1 MTNTVESVKQII
13 REAVEKATGW
23 PTIFGPTDGPQ
34 PANQYCLLTLRGIET
49 KQHDVI
55 LYDESEEEFVTE
67 HQRQE
72 STINFE
78 VQARGKGAMEK
89 GHDIVAYLDSSV
101 RDIDLWGLVGSGG
114 HDDIQN
120 ISTYQNGKILPV
132 ALLNIYIHTTLSKEN
147 VIEFMKY
154 LDITTKI
161 SDNIS
166 ITETVPNEEES

>member
-1 MTNTVESVKQII
+1 MTNTVDSVKQLV
-13 REAVEKATGW
+13 RDAVEKATGW

-49 KQHDVI
+49 KQRDVHK
-55 LYDESEEEFVTE
+55 YTQTEENLTE

-72 STINFE
+72 STMNFE
-78 VQARGKGAMEK
+78 IQVRGKGSMEK
-89 GHDIVAYLDSSV
+89 GQDIIAYLDSDL
-101 RDIDLWGLVGSGG
+101 RDIDLWGQVGSGG
-114 HDDIQN
+114 HDDVQN

-132 ALLNIYIHTTLSKEN
+132 ALLNIDIHTNLPKQN

-161 SDNIS
+161 GNNSS
-166 ITETVPNEEES
+166 ITITVPKEEES

>member
-1 MTNTVESVKQII
+1 MTNTVESVKQLI

-49 KQHDVI
+49 KERDVHK
-55 LYDESEEEFVTE
+55 YTQTEENLTE

-78 VQARGKGAMEK
+78 IQARGKGAMEK
-89 GHDIVAYLDSSV
+89 GHDIVAYLDSDL
-101 RDIDLWGLVGSGG
+101 RDIDLWGSVGSGG
-114 HDDIQN
+114 HDDVQN
-120 ISTYQNGKILPV
+120 ISTYQNGKILPL
-132 ALLNIYIHTTLSKEN
+132 ALLNIYIHTALSKQN

-161 SDNIS
+161 GNNNS
-166 ITETVPNEEES
+166 ITITVPKEEES